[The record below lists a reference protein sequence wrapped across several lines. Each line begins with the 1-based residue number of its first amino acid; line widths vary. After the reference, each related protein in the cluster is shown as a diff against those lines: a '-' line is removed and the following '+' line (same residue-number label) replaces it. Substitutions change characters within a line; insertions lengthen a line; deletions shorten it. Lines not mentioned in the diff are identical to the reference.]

1 MTIKERIL
9 QEIEDSSPILL
20 EEFLDFILFTKQRRH
35 PQVTQPQ
42 SEATKPSSPKRQS
55 PSQVKALKEWFE
67 NTEPPQTHQPFKSRI
82 KAFDGLFD
90 DVSPVSEDIDSDQA
104 KWEYLKEKHN
114 L

>member
-20 EEFLDFILFTKQRRH
+20 EEFLNFILFTKQRR
-35 PQVTQPQ
+35 QPQ
-42 SEATKPSSPKRQS
+42 LTQNHEGETDQEMSKRQS
-55 PSQVKALKEWFE
+55 PSQVKALKNWFE
-67 NTEPPQTHQPFKSRI
+67 NTEPTSSE
-82 KAFDGLFD
+82 FD
-90 DVSPVSEDIDSDQA
+90 PEQA